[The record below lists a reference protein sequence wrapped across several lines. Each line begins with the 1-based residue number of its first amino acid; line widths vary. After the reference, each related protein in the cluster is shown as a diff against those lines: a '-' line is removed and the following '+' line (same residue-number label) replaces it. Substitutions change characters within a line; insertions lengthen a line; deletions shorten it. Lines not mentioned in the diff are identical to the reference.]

1 MSFYEVLLDYW
12 VVLRNRAQQAKK
24 RLLLKKKKKVI
35 NGYGLWEIKR
45 NAFSIKCVYGC
56 DCMCIRKIVYLHSP
70 HVFLSKCLS
79 VSLPAR
85 AHGSA
90 WRPAKRIEDGEKQKK
105 KKKKKVLSVSAA
117 WAGSWW
123 EREGRRLAG
132 RSHAL
137 FRHHSYGAR
146 PLGQNT
152 TWFWITRTHKL
163 ENHTHLPQLPQLLQ
177 LFHVFLRIANSIS
190 LLCDSKKVEPIA
202 FCHKSKLGKD
212 YYHFFFFTTHS
223 NGRFKRE

>member
-1 MSFYEVLLDYW
+1 
-12 VVLRNRAQQAKK
+12 
-24 RLLLKKKKKVI
+24 
-35 NGYGLWEIKR
+35 
-45 NAFSIKCVYGC
+45 
-56 DCMCIRKIVYLHSP
+56 MCIRKIVYLHSP

-90 WRPAKRIEDGEKQKK
+90 WRPAKRIEDGEKQKAK

-137 FRHHSYGAR
+137 FRHHSDGAR

-163 ENHTHLPQLPQLLQ
+163 ENHTHLPQLPQLFQ

-190 LLCDSKKVEPIA
+190 LLCDCKVEPLTFLQLIKVRERLLS
-202 FCHKSKLGKD
+202 FFVLHHTFYWKIQKRID
-212 YYHFFFFTTHS
+212 YYFEDVCMWCHPKHLCETASEKGKHAIILFLS
-223 NGRFKRE
+223 

>member
-1 MSFYEVLLDYW
+1 MDVVVKEQTKTCSIFLRIKSRAGYTGLCRQKHQAWLKGFINLILITTLEQHHLNHVGFYKGRLDYW

-24 RLLLKKKKKVI
+24 CLLPNKKKVI
-35 NGYGLWEIKR
+35 KGHGHWEIKQ
-45 NAFSIKCVYGC
+45 NAFSIKCLYGS

-70 HVFLSKCLS
+70 HVLLSKCLS

-90 WRPAKRIEDGEKQKK
+90 WRPAERIEDGEKQKA

-123 EREGRRLAG
+123 EREGGSLAG

-137 FRHHSYGAR
+137 FRHHSDGAR

-163 ENHTHLPQLPQLLQ
+163 ENHTHLP
-177 LFHVFLRIANSIS
+177 
-190 LLCDSKKVEPIA
+190 
-202 FCHKSKLGKD
+202 
-212 YYHFFFFTTHS
+212 
-223 NGRFKRE
+223 

>member
-1 MSFYEVLLDYW
+1 MSFYEGLLDYW

-24 RLLLKKKKKVI
+24 CLLPNKKKLVI
-35 NGYGLWEIKR
+35 KGHGLWEIKR

-56 DCMCIRKIVYLHSP
+56 DCMCICKIVYLHSP
-70 HVFLSKCLS
+70 HVLLSKCLS
-79 VSLPAR
+79 VSLLAR

-90 WRPAKRIEDGEKQKK
+90 WRPAKRKEDGEKQR
-105 KKKKKVLSVSAA
+105 KKVLSVSAA

-137 FRHHSYGAR
+137 FRHHSDGAR

-163 ENHTHLPQLPQLLQ
+163 ENHTHLPQLSQFFQ
-177 LFHVFLRIANSIS
+177 LFYIFLRIANSIS
-190 LLCDSKKVEPIA
+190 LGGFQEGWATSFLP
-202 FCHKSKLGKD
+202 
-212 YYHFFFFTTHS
+212 
-223 NGRFKRE
+223 